1 MPSNEIALKAHKTA
15 EADANTKLIAR
26 KLLEM
31 KRDGVPI
38 NVSSV
43 AKATGL
49 DRNTIR
55 RRPDLHQEITTQTV
69 EQAKRPKPT
78 RANAREA
85 ASFKD
90 MQARWHAAM
99 SDVTRLR
106 EENQNLRSQ
115 LHQRISGIEPAQQSP
130 LQEAKDEAARLSV
143 DLVNLRKEYR
153 DLEESYNDL
162 NTTATEANSINRA
175 YTRLYNALPVKTR
188 DQYRLD
194 HYQNR

>member
-1 MPSNEIALKAHKTA
+1 MPSNETALKAHKAA
-15 EADANTKLIAR
+15 EADANTKLIAS

-55 RRPDLHQEITTQTV
+55 RRDDLHQEITTQAA
-69 EQAKRPKPT
+69 EQAKRPKLT
-78 RANAREA
+78 HTNAREA

-90 MQARWHAAM
+90 MQARWHTAM

-115 LHQRISGIEPAQQSP
+115 LHQQISGIEPSEQSP
-130 LQEAKDEAARLSV
+130 LQEAKNEAARLSV
-143 DLVNLRKEYR
+143 DLVNLRNEYR
-153 DLEESYNDL
+153 DLEERYDEL
-162 NTTATEANSINRA
+162 NQTTTEAHKLNRA
-175 YTRLYNALPVKTR
+175 YARLYNALPAQTR

-194 HYQNR
+194 PYQDG